1 VAVVPS
7 ESFSGILSSEAV
19 EMMLQLAEKWC
30 SMSARPAPR
39 GHSRKN
45 PAGPRANSKSSAFSA
60 ATPVML
66 RTMPAVAL
74 RHGVKAP
81 KVEEKVEGALN
92 TGSVQIPDISTQ
104 ESDIDTTFN
113 RPPARNP

>member
-1 VAVVPS
+1 
-7 ESFSGILSSEAV
+7 
-19 EMMLQLAEKWC
+19 
-30 SMSARPAPR
+30 
-39 GHSRKN
+39 
-45 PAGPRANSKSSAFSA
+45 
-60 ATPVML
+60 ML

>member
-1 VAVVPS
+1 
-7 ESFSGILSSEAV
+7 
-19 EMMLQLAEKWC
+19 
-30 SMSARPAPR
+30 
-39 GHSRKN
+39 
-45 PAGPRANSKSSAFSA
+45 
-60 ATPVML
+60 
-66 RTMPAVAL
+66 
-74 RHGVKAP
+74 VKAP